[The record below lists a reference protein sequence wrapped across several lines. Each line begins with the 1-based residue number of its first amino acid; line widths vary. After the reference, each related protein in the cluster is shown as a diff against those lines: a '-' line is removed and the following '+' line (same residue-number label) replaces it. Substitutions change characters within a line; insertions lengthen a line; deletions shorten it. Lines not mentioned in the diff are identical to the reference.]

1 MDDDDDNAGAP
12 APANCRPPLPPPA
25 PAPPPPSS
33 RAPLLGPRE
42 ASLDRSLRRLESFLA
57 SLGFPRNAEPLS
69 VFLSAASFLLLGV
82 ALPSAVIV
90 LSGCRRRAGD
100 SCEEYQV
107 EGFEL
112 CVLISEIAAAAV
124 SLACVSRNLF
134 KYGIRR
140 FLFVDQHHGQS
151 DRFQKEYVH
160 KIQGLF
166 SLLLWWLLPCF
177 LVKTAREVLR
187 FVHIF
192 HESIWR
198 SVVILLASITSWT
211 YLNAI
216 VLSSCTLF
224 NLVCNL
230 QVIHFVDYGK
240 LLEQDADP
248 LVYLEEHV
256 RLRYN
261 LYKIS
266 HRFRIFLL
274 LLFLVVTASQFVVL
288 FQTTG
293 YNGTINFTNGGDL
306 AVSSVV
312 QVVAIIL
319 CLNAGAKISHRAQ
332 GIASLAS
339 RWHALVTCSS
349 SDTTLTRVSN
359 SSGNLE
365 AFPANLL
372 LMDYSESD
380 LESLDNV
387 MVHSNAQLAS
397 YMSSYHKREALV
409 LYLMSNPGGI
419 TIYGW
424 TVDRGLLNTL
434 FFLELTLMLF
444 VLSKT
449 IVFPAKVLVNNFI
462 RLS

>member
-1 MDDDDDNAGAP
+1 MDDDDNAGAG

-33 RAPLLGPRE
+33 RAPLLAPRE

-160 KIQGLF
+160 KI
-166 SLLLWWLLPCF
+166 
-177 LVKTAREVLR
+177 
-187 FVHIF
+187 
-192 HESIWR
+192 
-198 SVVILLASITSWT
+198 
-211 YLNAI
+211 
-216 VLSSCTLF
+216 
-224 NLVCNL
+224 
-230 QVIHFVDYGK
+230 
-240 LLEQDADP
+240 
-248 LVYLEEHV
+248 
-256 RLRYN
+256 
-261 LYKIS
+261 
-266 HRFRIFLL
+266 
-274 LLFLVVTASQFVVL
+274 
-288 FQTTG
+288 QTTG